1 MKDNTLRYYPV
12 QPVSTA
18 QATTYPLENHEYDG
32 CRMRWFIVV
41 LLGLSLM
48 AGISDV
54 YAKRPVK
61 ITAAELIGK
70 VYGVADPRC
79 GREECREQALQ
90 NFSAAPVE
98 SDGAEWMGEAEGFVI
113 SYGGQTPET
122 EAMARYSHDD
132 VTGYGYIFYF
142 PYSSHGREKA
152 NREQCRFCSSL
163 MEDLVEIGAIM
174 GADPQ
179 TEDLFDV
186 TEIYKG
192 NDVQLTLS
200 EVAESESV
208 SETLEAGEIPAD
220 RSGQFIL
227 MVSIVPVDALHYTA
241 DL

>member
-1 MKDNTLRYYPV
+1 MKDNTLQYYSV
-12 QPVSTA
+12 QQMPTA
-18 QATTYPLENHEYDG
+18 LAAAYPMDDHKYEGY
-32 CRMRWFIVV
+32 RMRWIIAV
-41 LLGLSLM
+41 LLGLALM
-48 AGISDV
+48 AGISDA

-61 ITAAELIGK
+61 VTAAELIGK

-79 GREECREQALQ
+79 GREECRDKALHS
-90 NFSAAPVE
+90 FSAAPVE

-113 SYGGQTPET
+113 SYGGQTPES
-122 EAMARYSHDD
+122 EAMARYSHND

-186 TEIYKG
+186 TAIYKG

-200 EVAESESV
+200 EITESESA
-208 SETLEAGEIPAD
+208 TDTMAAGEIPAD

-227 MVSIVPVDALHYTA
+227 MVSIVPADALHYTA